1 MQHEASQVN
10 ADLLYTGPGHAVS
23 VDQRGV
29 SRADRSYAYS
39 PFYVLSKLCCADKRR
54 IHTRAVSGRLGNS
67 VNASGGASS
76 ASATALARAAPT
88 PVVPPSPHPFTPSGL
103 WREGAS
109 SVIITSIS
117 GASQEVGSK

>member
-1 MQHEASQVN
+1 MRHAASQVN
-10 ADLLYTGPGHAVS
+10 AGLRCTGPGHAGS
-23 VDQRGV
+23 VGLRGV
-29 SRADRSYAYS
+29 SRADRSYAYT
-39 PFYVLSKLCCADKRR
+39 PFYGLSKLYCADKRR
-54 IHTRAVSGRLGNS
+54 IHTRAVSGRIGNA

-76 ASATALARAAPT
+76 ASATALARVAPT

-117 GASQEVGSK
+117 GTSQEVGSK